1 MWQRVITHPDLAA
14 APQAERG
21 SVELDWIRS
30 RRLRGAPAEQRPR
43 LREILD
49 RADELPDELANQA
62 RLELV
67 EIDMATDQQEHARAL
82 ARHVV
87 EFHEANGTPH
97 DPLATR
103 ARYALANAD
112 MTLGLL
118 ERNPDWDRWPKA
130 EADLRALLTEQEKD
144 LGMRN
149 IVTLTTRTAIGWALI
164 SQGEVRRARDHAKAV
179 LAVLGRRTG
188 TGHPL
193 YLRCAYVLGMAY
205 CQLGKFPQ
213 AVAHLDAAHR
223 GQVITLGVAHPE
235 TLRTQF
241 ELAMALKLEGRQGK
255 ARGNTLLT
263 GVWKL
268 SPKATGRL
276 NDLYGQAVFAVV
288 LARHA
293 PVWLLRWA
301 HRSNHKHK
309 WTEEQPAGYRC
320 RHGHTSAQRATPDR
334 PKNLYVREDH
344 ILANLPAH
352 LAVLELDD
360 ELGPEERGSGDSGQR
375 RDLAELM
382 RQFDLTIVCDT
393 AGWTA
398 ETATATDDFDR

>member
-1 MWQRVITHPDLAA
+1 MI
-14 APQAERG
+14 
-21 SVELDWIRS
+21 
-30 RRLRGAPAEQRPR
+30 
-43 LREILD
+43 
-49 RADELPDELANQA
+49 
-62 RLELV
+62 
-67 EIDMATDQQEHARAL
+67 TDQQEHARAL

-118 ERNPDWDRWPKA
+118 ERKPDWDRWPKA
-130 EADLRALLTEQEKD
+130 EADLRALLTEQERD

-164 SQGEVRRARDHAKAV
+164 SQGEARRARDHAKAV
-179 LAVLGRRTG
+179 LAVLARRTG

-205 CQLGKFPQ
+205 CQLSKFPQ

-223 GQVITLGVAHPE
+223 GQVITLGAAHPE

-309 WTEEQPAGYRC
+309 WTEE
-320 RHGHTSAQRATPDR
+320 
-334 PKNLYVREDH
+334 
-344 ILANLPAH
+344 
-352 LAVLELDD
+352 
-360 ELGPEERGSGDSGQR
+360 
-375 RDLAELM
+375 
-382 RQFDLTIVCDT
+382 
-393 AGWTA
+393 
-398 ETATATDDFDR
+398 